1 MMNWKY
7 LLTGVLAG
15 STLALRAA
23 GEAKD
28 ERPNILFILSDDH
41 TSQTWGIYGGI
52 LSEYAQTENI
62 RRLADEGAVLDNCFC
77 TSSISTPSRAA
88 ILTGRYSH
96 CNGVYTLDDT
106 LDVSLP
112 TFAKE
117 SFEQMW
123 KKGKVK

>member
-41 TSQTWGIYGGI
+41 TSQTWGIYGGV
-52 LSEYAQTENI
+52 LSEYAQTEHI

-77 TSSISTPSRAA
+77 TNSISTPSRAA

-96 CNGVYTLDDT
+96 SIVR
-106 LDVSLP
+106 
-112 TFAKE
+112 
-117 SFEQMW
+117 
-123 KKGKVK
+123 